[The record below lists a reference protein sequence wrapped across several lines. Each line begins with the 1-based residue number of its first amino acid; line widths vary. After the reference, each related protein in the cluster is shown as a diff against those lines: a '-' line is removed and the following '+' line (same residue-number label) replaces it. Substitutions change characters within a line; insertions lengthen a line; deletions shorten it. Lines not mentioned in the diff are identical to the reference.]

1 MITGRLTVIFHE
13 GKELID
19 KDMGKQDPFCTAEIK
34 GEKLKT
40 KTHNKGGTAPVWEQ
54 ALLFNVKGADIKE
67 CIHIQAF
74 DEDLISNDKIGRCD
88 IPLKNLFEQCWEKK
102 DGAWFQLVDFDNFK
116 RIAGYIR
123 LSIKWDGEHPSK
135 LGISIAAP
143 AAPVAASSSAPSVPA
158 AAAASSPSVARPV
171 TVQQPIVVQPPI
183 VVQAQ
188 VQPAP
193 AQQPPQ
199 VMYQPSYVPGYAQ
212 QQPQPVYGQ
221 PQPMFVQPQAV
232 YMPVGAVP
240 MYQQPVYQ
248 QPVYQQPVYQPVY
261 QQPGQPMFQP
271 QPGNPYYRQ
280 F

>member
-1 MITGRLTVIFHE
+1 
-13 GKELID
+13 
-19 KDMGKQDPFCTAEIK
+19 MGKQDPFCTAEIK

-40 KTHNKGGTAPVWEQ
+40 KTHAKGGKAPVWEQ

-67 CIHIQAF
+67 CLHVQVF

-88 IPLKNLFEQCWEKK
+88 IPLKNLFEQAWEKK

-135 LGISIAAP
+135 LGMSIAAP
-143 AAPVAASSSAPSVPA
+143 AAPVAASAPAPAPS
-158 AAAASSPSVARPV
+158 AASSSHALARPV

-188 VQPAP
+188 VQPQP
-193 AQQPPQ
+193 AQQPQ
-199 VMYQPSYVPGYAQ
+199 VMYQPSYAPAYVQ
-212 QQPQPVYGQ
+212 QQPQPMYAQ
-221 PQPMFVQPQAV
+221 PQPMYVQPQAV
-232 YMPVGAVP
+232 YMPMGAV
-240 MYQQPVYQ
+240 PVYQ

-271 QPGNPYYRQ
+271 QPGNPYYRP